1 MNGERIASAWYAVL
15 DADLHQ
21 RYWRYMGLRFNRREG
36 YAKIFLAATASAT
49 VASWSIWA
57 DNKVLWQGLS
67 IVAAIV
73 SVALPIIDV
82 PRKVD
87 LMTEIQ
93 ASWLQLMHDY
103 EELWASRATFSDKQF
118 TAKLSALKSREVEV
132 VRKSARLPSDD
143 KQLAEI
149 CQNEV
154 VTSRKLN
161 P

>member
-1 MNGERIASAWYAVL
+1 MNGERIATAWYAVL
-15 DADLHQ
+15 EADLHQ

-57 DNKVLWQGLS
+57 DNKALWQGLS

-87 LMTEIQ
+87 LMAEVQ
-93 ASWLQLMHDY
+93 ASWLQFMHDY
-103 EELWASRATFSDKQF
+103 EELWSSRTSLSDKQF
-118 TAKLSALKSREVEV
+118 TSRLSALKSREVEV
-132 VRKSARLPSDD
+132 VKKSARLPSDD
-143 KQLAEI
+143 KKLADL
-149 CQNEV
+149 CQKEV
-154 VTSRKLN
+154 FTSRKLN